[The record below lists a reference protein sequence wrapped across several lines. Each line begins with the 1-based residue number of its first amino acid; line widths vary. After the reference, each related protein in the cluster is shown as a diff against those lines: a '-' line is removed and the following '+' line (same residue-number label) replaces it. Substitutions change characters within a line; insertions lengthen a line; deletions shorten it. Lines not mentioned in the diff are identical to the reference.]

1 MALVQVQLRGG
12 VVLLTKRKLTLLLS
26 LCHRVAV
33 TACRRKVKHRIASPG
48 RVPRA
53 RRPSSCFDVDNEKA
67 NLRVI
72 VDVADGY
79 ADVCAS
85 AMMTNND
92 NDDDANDNDFDETLG
107 EILGASFM
115 TTPSLDL
122 ELAFGAVDS
131 NVDLDRTH
139 LFSPLSPLSSP
150 LLLLL
155 LLGSPSEIQEF
166 SPS

>member
-1 MALVQVQLRGG
+1 
-12 VVLLTKRKLTLLLS
+12 
-26 LCHRVAV
+26 
-33 TACRRKVKHRIASPG
+33 
-48 RVPRA
+48 
-53 RRPSSCFDVDNEKA
+53 
-67 NLRVI
+67 
-72 VDVADGY
+72 
-79 ADVCAS
+79 
-85 AMMTNND
+85 MMTNND

-155 LLGSPSEIQEF
+155 LLGSPSEIQKF
-166 SPS
+166 SLS